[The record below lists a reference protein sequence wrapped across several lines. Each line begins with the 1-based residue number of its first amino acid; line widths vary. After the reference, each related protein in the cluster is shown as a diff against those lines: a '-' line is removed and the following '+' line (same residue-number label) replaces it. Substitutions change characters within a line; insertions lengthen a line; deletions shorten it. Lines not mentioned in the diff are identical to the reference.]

1 MVNRTEMISAVK
13 ALEEKTNYG
22 SGLLIAEDVIN
33 GYVMIDGPMNSAQ
46 LRLVAEWLD
55 SADTD

>member
-1 MVNRTEMISAVK
+1 MISAVQ

-22 SGLLIAEDVIN
+22 SGLFIAEDVIN

>member
-1 MVNRTEMISAVK
+1 MVNRTEMISGVQ

-22 SGLLIAEDVIN
+22 SGLFIAEDVIN
-33 GYVMIDGPMNSAQ
+33 GYVMIDGPMNSPQ